1 MKYYVIIVAGGS
13 GERMNSTIP
22 KQFIK
27 LNGKPVLMHTLEKF
41 YTANSSIE
49 IIVVLKQEYQQTWST
64 LCKKH
69 QFTIPHRV
77 CEGGKSRFQSVQNG
91 LKLCTEE
98 SIIAVHDGVRPL
110 VTPDLILNIY
120 RETKS
125 KKALIPVFPVLE
137 SIRKVDGNDSI
148 ALDRNQYFSVQT
160 PQCFTSRL
168 IHKAYK
174 QDEQSTFTDDASV
187 VESLGK
193 KIALYIGEVDNIK
206 ITNPK
211 DLLLAE
217 AILKR

>member
-13 GERMNSTIP
+13 GQRMNNPIP
-22 KQFIK
+22 KQFIE

-41 YTANSSIE
+41 YSANSSIE
-49 IIVVLKQEYQQTWST
+49 IIVVLKHQHTWNT

-125 KKALIPVFPVLE
+125 KKAIIPVCPVLE
-137 SIRKVDGNDSI
+137 SIRKVDGNDSM

-168 IHKAYK
+168 IQKAYK
-174 QDEQSTFTDDASV
+174 QDEQSYFTDDASV
-187 VESLGK
+187 VESLGE
-193 KIALYIGEVDNIK
+193 KIALYKGEVDNIK

-211 DLLLAE
+211 DLLMAE
-217 AILKR
+217 AILKG